1 MYLSTTAPTPILHCH
16 LHNAPL
22 AEFAPPLLLHR
33 AWSDWPPLQDFR
45 TASPRLSG
53 LNPRRGISTDYSM
66 DLAGIIFW
74 EGGVCQPL
82 SSHPTPP
89 VLAKAVTGWEK
100 SASASLNII
109 IMHAHLNV
117 GGMLRVKRLSLGSQI
132 GGWELSK
139 LVSSWAALP
148 SIRTK
153 SAVCKDIL
161 QLNILLHKLSV
172 HCISECGVEREVE
185 RAVEICGTKRVV
197 SNWTVPSPA
206 AWGDVAK
213 TCRFIRQAWSSQPN
227 NIWLTVS
234 IFDGLES
241 DQKCYFCA
249 KIIVRNGRG

>member
-1 MYLSTTAPTPILHCH
+1 MYATPKSKIFDRVVPLLCALMQYSNPLTLRLNTQAQHYTTAPTPILHCH

-132 GGWELSK
+132 GG
-139 LVSSWAALP
+139 
-148 SIRTK
+148 
-153 SAVCKDIL
+153 
-161 QLNILLHKLSV
+161 
-172 HCISECGVEREVE
+172 
-185 RAVEICGTKRVV
+185 
-197 SNWTVPSPA
+197 
-206 AWGDVAK
+206 
-213 TCRFIRQAWSSQPN
+213 
-227 NIWLTVS
+227 
-234 IFDGLES
+234 
-241 DQKCYFCA
+241 
-249 KIIVRNGRG
+249 